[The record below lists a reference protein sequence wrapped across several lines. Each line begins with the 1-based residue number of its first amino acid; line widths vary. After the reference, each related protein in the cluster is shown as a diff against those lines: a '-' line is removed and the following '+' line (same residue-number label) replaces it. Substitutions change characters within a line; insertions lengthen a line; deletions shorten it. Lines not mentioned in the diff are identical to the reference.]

1 MHPLDTNQMS
11 QDNPFV
17 QYANTQTSSALRNS
31 AVVVG
36 SLLGATFLGGG
47 GDAYLMKNTPMHN
60 ISHQQFV
67 SSTEV
72 QPPNMSSLLMI
83 NHVDQSTLNPHQHFQ
98 QLKILDT
105 IKSKKR

>member
-1 MHPLDTNQMS
+1 
-11 QDNPFV
+11 
-17 QYANTQTSSALRNS
+17 
-31 AVVVG
+31 VVVG

-47 GDAYLMKNTPMHN
+47 GDYFLMKNTPMHN

-67 SSTEV
+67 SSKFYEVVPLLIMFTEV

-83 NHVDQSTLNPHQHFQ
+83 NHVDQSTLNPRQHFR

>member
-1 MHPLDTNQMS
+1 MS

-17 QYANTQTSSALRNS
+17 LYANTQTSSALRNS

-47 GDAYLMKNTPMHN
+47 GDAFQMKSTPMHN